1 MTPPDSEP
9 NGAPESSP
17 RTRTLFGTDGIR
29 GRAGVFPVTAEVALS
44 LGRAVTRHFK
54 TKGGPGPRIVIG
66 RDTRQSGP
74 MLESAFVAGVSA
86 EGGRALLAGVL
97 PTPGVAHLT
106 TSLRAD
112 AGAVISASHNPY
124 EDNGIK
130 LFDGD
135 GFKLPD
141 AVELELEARVL
152 AGPQATAGCSIGAA
166 QPIVDATT
174 RYLLFAKS
182 AFPDKSGLAGLKI
195 VVDGAHGAAHAVAPA
210 LFAELGAEVFAEGCA
225 PNGTNI
231 NRRVGALHPETLA
244 KQVLR
249 RRADLGVALDGDA
262 DRVVLVDERG
272 RVVEGD
278 ALLALCA
285 LHLLKTKRLRK
296 RTLAATVMSNIGLEH
311 ALHAAGGRLVR
322 TAVGDRYVVA
332 EMRKRG
338 LNLGG
343 ESSGH
348 VVLLDHATTGDGLV
362 ACLQV
367 LSILRAQERPL
378 SELAAVYEPVP
389 QVLDSVRLPSQRPL
403 AQMVR
408 LGAATKRAQQALGK
422 SGRVVVRWSGTE
434 PKLRLM
440 AEGPNDR
447 KLRALVADM
456 AEAAQRDM
464 AAA

>member
-1 MTPPDSEP
+1 MLEC
-9 NGAPESSP
+9 A
-17 RTRTLFGTDGIR
+17 FA
-29 GRAGVFPVTAEVALS
+29 AGVC
-44 LGRAVTRHFK
+44 
-54 TKGGPGPRIVIG
+54 
-66 RDTRQSGP
+66 
-74 MLESAFVAGVSA
+74 A
-86 EGGRALLAGVL
+86 EGGNALVAGVL
-97 PTPGVAHLT
+97 PTPGVAYLT
-106 TSLRAD
+106 TSLRAQ

-124 EDNGIK
+124 DDNGIK

-152 AGPQATAGCSIGAA
+152 KSPGAAAGGSSIGELE
-166 QPIVDATT
+166 PIADATT

-182 AFPDKSGLAGLKI
+182 AFPENTYLSGVRI
-195 VVDGAHGAAHAVAPA
+195 VIDGAHGAAHSVAPA
-210 LFAELGAEVFAEGCA
+210 LLSELGAEVFVEGCS
-225 PNGTNI
+225 PNGVNI
-231 NRRVGALHPETLA
+231 NRKVGALHPEALA

-262 DRVVLVDERG
+262 DRLVLVDERG
-272 RVVEGD
+272 QVVAGD
-278 ALLALCA
+278 ALLALCG

-296 RTLAATVMSNIGLEH
+296 RTLVATVMSNIGLEH
-311 ALHAAGGRLVR
+311 ALNAAGGRVVR

-332 EMRKRG
+332 EMRRRG

-343 ESSGH
+343 EASGH
-348 VVLLDHATTGDGLV
+348 VVLLDHATTGDGLI

-367 LSILRAQERPL
+367 LSILRAQQRPL
-378 SELAAVYEPVP
+378 SELTAVYKPVP
-389 QVLDSVRLPSQRPL
+389 QVLDSVRLPNQRPL
-403 AQMVR
+403 KEMER
-408 LGAATKRAQQALGK
+408 LSAATEQARQALGK

-456 AEAAQRDM
+456 VEAAQLDM